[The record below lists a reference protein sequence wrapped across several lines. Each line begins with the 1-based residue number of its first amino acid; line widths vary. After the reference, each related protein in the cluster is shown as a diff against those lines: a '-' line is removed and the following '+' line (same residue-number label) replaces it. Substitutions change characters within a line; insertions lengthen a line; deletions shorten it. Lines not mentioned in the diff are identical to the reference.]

1 MFPRALP
8 AALLLATI
16 AACGGG
22 CTEPI
27 EPPLQQVSRI
37 TYATDNALV
46 FTGRTV
52 AVRDLVKAYDAG
64 GAELPSNMLSLTLPA
79 GWTQVGDSL
88 RAPSAER
95 VGALRAAAKASRS
108 LTAGGASFAVGDAAT
123 DSTVLTA
130 GVDLRAYHL
139 TASWS
144 CAQPAPQRTTLSR
157 SGQPVDSMLY
167 RAVVVDSVVYPLESG
182 WVYNLGGA
190 AQLRVSG
197 GTVLVY
203 VRDGSVDTATT
214 FGTLV
219 TLARQA
225 PDSLIWGDAAV
236 SERTVS
242 VKTAPTTYTGGTW
255 CERSWPVRGE
265 VTVTAMPR

>member
-1 MFPRALP
+1 MVSPRVLPVMLLVAL
-8 AALLLATI
+8 

-22 CTEPI
+22 TTEPV

-46 FTGRTV
+46 FTGQTV

-64 GAELPSNMLSLTLPA
+64 GVELPSTMLSLTLPA

-95 VGALRAAAKASRS
+95 VGALRAAAKASHA
-108 LTAGGASFAVGDAAT
+108 LTAGGARFAVGDAPT

-130 GVDLRAYHL
+130 GVDLRAYHI

-144 CAQPAPQRTTLSR
+144 CAQPAPNRSIISR
-157 SGQPVDSMLY
+157 SGLPVDSMLY
-167 RAVVVDSVVYPLESG
+167 RAVAVDSVVYPLEAG
-182 WVYNLGGA
+182 WVYNFGGA
-190 AQLRVSG
+190 AQLRTSG
-197 GTVLVY
+197 TAFVY

-214 FGTLV
+214 LTGLV

-225 PDSLIWGDAAV
+225 PDSLVWGYPGV
-236 SERTVS
+236 SGTTVS

-255 CERSWPVRGE
+255 CDQSWPVRGE
-265 VTVTAMPR
+265 VTVTATPR